1 MTQSPGAR
9 WRLCSALNNTCMAPN
24 TVGWW
29 RLVPHLTERDVV
41 HDALVALDPLQLDGG
56 DLAQDINTEIT

>member
-1 MTQSPGAR
+1 
-9 WRLCSALNNTCMAPN
+9 MAPN

-56 DLAQDINTEIT
+56 DLQQDIKIEIT

>member
-1 MTQSPGAR
+1 
-9 WRLCSALNNTCMAPN
+9 MAPN

-56 DLAQDINTEIT
+56 DLQQDINIESAKSHKLTKLEKF